1 MEGPQQTQLAQMW
14 GLLPPPHYM
23 EGETGLKMW
32 VTLVGS
38 LGTSN
43 PVNDLGPA
51 SDLPSRKVGSH
62 DVRIRRVSPRTSR
75 NY

>member
-1 MEGPQQTQLAQMW
+1 
-14 GLLPPPHYM
+14 M

-32 VTLVGS
+32 VTRVGS

-43 PVNDLGPA
+43 PMNDLGPA
-51 SDLPSRKVGSH
+51 SDLPNRKVDSH
-62 DVRIRRVSPRTSR
+62 DVRIRRVSPGTSR